1 VWAKGNGEVNMKTIL
16 IVEDTE
22 LNIDLLTQLLEDNY
36 RLLIARDGAESIS
49 VTEKSKPDLILM
61 DIALPVMDG
70 YEASRQIRQRFKSL
84 PIIGIS
90 ANAMKSD
97 REKAIAAGCTDYLTK
112 PIDEDILLKKI
123 QEYLE

>member
-1 VWAKGNGEVNMKTIL
+1 MKTIL

-22 LNIDLLTQLLEDNY
+22 LNIDLLTQLLEENY
-36 RLLIARDGAESIS
+36 QLLVARNGAEGVLATQESL
-49 VTEKSKPDLILM
+49 PDLILL
-61 DIALPVMDG
+61 DISLPVMDG
-70 YEASRQIRQRFKSL
+70 YEAVRQIRQQFESL

-112 PIDEDILLKKI
+112 PIDEVVLMQKLQK
-123 QEYLE
+123 YLG